1 MAGAG
6 PESCTSRSSTHGLQ
20 GEGFGDGNSGIAA
33 LECALES
40 YTSSD
45 EISAQTAEIAA
56 QQAAA
61 QNANQQPQNM
71 SYTATIL
78 GQKVPVSIT
87 GGTAD
92 ARAAIQG
99 RLNGAIGDINQ
110 HAGDLSASDTK
121 TIHNIKRITVD
132 DSQRTGVDVKTG
144 TYNLKS
150 SYVMAEGSTA
160 AWLASTIGHDAYH
173 VTQSQRGEVYNR
185 QTAPRLEREANQFQ
199 IRVGAKFGLTQ
210 SQIDYIRNDTHTLYN
225 TPPY

>member
-1 MAGAG
+1 
-6 PESCTSRSSTHGLQ
+6 L
-20 GEGFGDGNSGIAA
+20 
-33 LECALES
+33 
-40 YTSSD
+40 
-45 EISAQTAEIAA
+45 
-56 QQAAA
+56 A
-61 QNANQQPQNM
+61 QNT

-92 ARAAIQG
+92 DRAAIQG

-121 TIHNIKRITVD
+121 TIHNIKSITVD
-132 DSQRTGVDVKTG
+132 DSQRTDVDVKTG
-144 TYNLKS
+144 SYNMKS
-150 SYVMAEGSTA
+150 SYVMNEGSTS

-173 VTQSQRGEVYNR
+173 VTQFQQGEIYNK

-199 IRVGAKFGLTQ
+199 MRVGATFGLTQ

>member
-1 MAGAG
+1 M
-6 PESCTSRSSTHGLQ
+6 
-20 GEGFGDGNSGIAA
+20 
-33 LECALES
+33 
-40 YTSSD
+40 
-45 EISAQTAEIAA
+45 
-56 QQAAA
+56 A
-61 QNANQQPQNM
+61 QNT

-78 GQKVPVSIT
+78 GQKVPVSIA

-92 ARAAIQG
+92 DRAAIQG
-99 RLNGAIGDINQ
+99 RLNGAIGDIDQ

-121 TIHNIKRITVD
+121 TIHNIKSITVD
-132 DSQRTGVDVKTG
+132 DSLRTGVDVKTG

-173 VTQSQRGEVYNR
+173 VTQFQQGEIYNK

-225 TPPY
+225 TSPY